1 MTNNW
6 EYASVGQRDRLKM
19 IRNGNKDVFD
29 NEILRAKDVIKSRLD
44 LGLDIDEQKNWI
56 DTLGYNYN
64 LYNAKNMGID
74 PENVNKTGYADEILG
89 TREKKVLFGLIK
101 KQERFFEI
109 TTKGIMGI
117 DAPIVYAESD
127 EGKDEYDM
135 AVEKLKQFCGNNN
148 ITIGKK

>member
-1 MTNNW
+1 MAKLLFAAKTI
-6 EYASVGQRDRLKM
+6 EYEGPYGTATRKYEIRL
-19 IRNGNKDVFD
+19 G
-29 NEILRAKDVIKSRLD
+29 
-44 LGLDIDEQKNWI
+44 DIE
-56 DTLGYNYN
+56 
-64 LYNAKNMGID
+64 A
-74 PENVNKTGYADEILG
+74 VALG

-135 AVEKLKQFCGNNN
+135 AVEKLKQYCGKNN